1 MTKAPVGCD
10 DQYVPQTRFNELIAF
25 AEEHDGLLTAKQ
37 ARDAGIADSVLARL
51 TQRGRLERA
60 ARGVYRIP
68 HFRSDRFSQYWEAV
82 LWAKADDGPE
92 NVALSHATAFAV
104 YGISD
109 ANPAAVHITIPRNA
123 RLRRVRPTWVEVH
136 HADLPDCDVTIQEG
150 LPVTTVGRTVQDML
164 SSTGHVGMVR
174 QAVSDARREGYI
186 DSAEAQR
193 LKRRINSYVRTLE
206 NGTQAL
212 ERANR

>member
-1 MTKAPVGCD
+1 MPR
-10 DQYVPQTRFNELIAF
+10 TRFDELIAL

-68 HFRSDRFSQYWEAV
+68 HFPSNRFSQYREAV
-82 LWAKADDGPE
+82 LWAKADDGPQ
-92 NVALSHATAFAV
+92 NVALSHATALAV

-109 ANPAAVHITIPRNA
+109 ANPAFVHITIPRNA
-123 RLRRVRPTWVEVH
+123 RLRRAHPKWVEIH
-136 HADLPDCDVTIQEG
+136 HADLQTGDVTVQEG
-150 LPVTTVGRTVQDML
+150 LPITTVGRTVQDML
-164 SSTGHVGMVR
+164 SSTGQVGMVR

-186 DSAEAQR
+186 ASAEAQR
-193 LKRRINSYVRTLE
+193 LKRRINSYVHTLE
-206 NGTQAL
+206 AETPAA
-212 ERANR
+212 ERGNR